1 MSGCKQNCEGLILRI
16 VWIALFVLVWQV
28 AELVLLAVVVVQLA
42 YRIFTGRPNVDAMN
56 FGDSLSQ
63 YLAQIGRFG
72 SFHSDEKPW
81 PFTDWPTPREPQG
94 EGAEAVRAAAVAT
107 APVQPAAPASPSP
120 SPSPEPQAASGAPVA
135 ESVPAQAEPEAKGES
150 VPATEAA
157 PAVAVAEPAAAGEA
171 KPDAAADTPA
181 EPKA

>member
-1 MSGCKQNCEGLILRI
+1 MSYCKQNNCEGLILRI
-16 VWIALFVLVWQV
+16 VWMALFVLVWQV
-28 AELVLLAVVVVQLA
+28 AELVLLAVVVVQLV
-42 YRIFTGRPNVDAMN
+42 YRLFKGRPNVDVMN

-94 EGAEAVRAAAVAT
+94 EGAEAVRAAGEAAAAASSSPVA
-107 APVQPAAPASPSP
+107 
-120 SPSPEPQAASGAPVA
+120 QAASAEPAPAAETAAAQAQDEPAAQPESAASGESEPVA
-135 ESVPAQAEPEAKGES
+135 ESEVKPEA
-150 VPATEAA
+150 T
-157 PAVAVAEPAAAGEA
+157 
-171 KPDAAADTPA
+171 PDAPA

>member
-1 MSGCKQNCEGLILRI
+1 MSGCKHNCEGLILRI
-16 VWIALFVLVWQV
+16 LWIALFVLVWQV

-42 YRIFTGRPNVDAMN
+42 YRIFTGRPNVDAMS

-107 APVQPAAPASPSP
+107 APVQPAASASS
-120 SPSPEPQAASGAPVA
+120 EPQAASGAPAA
-135 ESVPAQAEPEAKGES
+135 ESAPAQAEPEAKGES
-150 VPATEAA
+150 VPAPETA
-157 PAVAVAEPAAAGEA
+157 PEVAGAEPAAAGEA

>member
-16 VWIALFVLVWQV
+16 VWTALFVLVWQV

-72 SFHSDEKPW
+72 SFHSDENPW
-81 PFTDWPTPREPQG
+81 LFADWPTPREPQG
-94 EGAEAVRAAAVAT
+94 EGAEAVRAAAEAAVPASAASTSPEAQVASAEPAVAT
-107 APVQPAAPASPSP
+107 ETSAAQPQGEPAAQ
-120 SPSPEPQAASGAPVA
+120 PESAASVESKPVA
-135 ESVPAQAEPEAKGES
+135 ESEV
-150 VPATEAA
+150 
-157 PAVAVAEPAAAGEA
+157 
-171 KPDAAADTPA
+171 KPDAPA

>member
-81 PFTDWPTPREPQG
+81 PFADWPTPREPQG
-94 EGAEAVRAAAVAT
+94 EGAEAVRAAAEAAVPASAASTSPEAQVASAEPAVAT
-107 APVQPAAPASPSP
+107 ETSAAQPQGEPAAQ
-120 SPSPEPQAASGAPVA
+120 PESAASVESKPVA
-135 ESVPAQAEPEAKGES
+135 ESEV
-150 VPATEAA
+150 
-157 PAVAVAEPAAAGEA
+157 
-171 KPDAAADTPA
+171 KPDAPA

>member
-1 MSGCKQNCEGLILRI
+1 MSYCKQNNCEGLILRI
-16 VWIALFVLVWQV
+16 LWMVLFVLVWQV
-28 AELVLLAVVVVQLA
+28 AELVLLAVVVVQLV
-42 YRIFTGRPNVDAMN
+42 YRLFKGRPNVDVMN

-94 EGAEAVRAAAVAT
+94 EGAEAVRAAAEAAV
-107 APVQPAAPASPSP
+107 PAAAAAST
-120 SPSPEPQAASGAPVA
+120 SPEAQTASTEPAQAAETAAAQPQGEPAAQPESAASVESAPVA
-135 ESVPAQAEPEAKGES
+135 ESEV
-150 VPATEAA
+150 
-157 PAVAVAEPAAAGEA
+157 
-171 KPDAAADTPA
+171 KPDAAPDAPA